1 MPDSLSIKEIN
12 RNKRSQSIPA
22 LLKKIVGE
30 IELVGWLSPNDR
42 EQMINAFISDLA
54 HRFNH
59 TRDLISPKLSAA
71 QNRRIIMKLF
81 ERIGRIKNSI
91 IEKCHMRKVAM
102 DELGIFAEE
111 ANSARVISTFRTE
124 LSRRINTSDLV
135 EEILNELEGKE
146 IVLEQTTID
155 NADALNQ
162 QVQEFKDALDSVIHP
177 IPKLE
182 PPQMS
187 LKRQKTAMK
196 QKMLQ
201 ESANPE
207 AKPADDYEDD
217 HKGSAFYK
225 SKLENTVSAMR
236 AMRTPGINTVR
247 QEDAVANIGLI
258 EDMAE
263 IVARNASQLQAGSLV
278 HVDDEVA
285 AVEKTEDPLL
295 QAHHSVSGPLASA
308 KRQEPAAAVS
318 EFGSEVDPKKIDVL
332 DEKLTR
338 YKEIEELYSEI
349 TTPITSNHL
358 ETDDNALDITGCPAA
373 PYDPKMP
380 MSNAFK
386 GIVASYKRKYKTIPE
401 SSEIRAPDTGN
412 TQTPTNNTDA
422 DALAAG
428 AFAETPEIRLTT
440 RKFAKSTVTADEFVR
455 NRAAAMRMTVSS
467 RYNTFKYNY
476 GGYAPL
482 GELKKKKKPKKIEI
496 FCHEDYLDYIQQE
509 ARAFQAAMEEEA
521 NRKLAEEA
529 LRKEQKKEDE
539 RKERKRRRTLYSR
552 GKWNVGALTYMRE
565 IQQVDDD
572 EYFEDIDLEGH
583 RNEASSQ
590 NAEAETTAEV
600 ENTESQA
607 KTNYEQEAS
616 KVSDPAGTPDT
627 LDVLNK
633 EEVVLAQLEVAAKK
647 PKVHRAKSDT
657 DISAAQMELEQ
668 LWVALKMPLDQK
680 LDMAIKYG
688 SRKFGSRLELA
699 SEKILSRESL
709 LNEIEEFEKE
719 ASNPDRYFMNGYEGS
734 SEARMKEAKIR
745 DRHLALLHK
754 MEEDLTAL
762 ISTIKFELNET
773 EYLTPKK

>member
-1 MPDSLSIKEIN
+1 MRPSKILNMNHDNASEEQPAEPQTNQQAKLSLRNGVFETWELSDKSIATAITSAERTNVVRQRIWKGTKRCDQPISTNSRFGRYTHVFGLIGYERLHIKPLGRMDASGDRRVGGASMSMPDSLSIKEIN

-207 AKPADDYEDD
+207 AKPAEDYEDD

-308 KRQEPAAAVS
+308 KRQGLTVRLHSSVPSQEDTRYLPRS
-318 EFGSEVDPKKIDVL
+318 KLKLLPPGGFDFSVL
-332 DEKLTR
+332 D
-338 YKEIEELYSEI
+338 
-349 TTPITSNHL
+349 
-358 ETDDNALDITGCPAA
+358 
-373 PYDPKMP
+373 
-380 MSNAFK
+380 
-386 GIVASYKRKYKTIPE
+386 
-401 SSEIRAPDTGN
+401 DTVC
-412 TQTPTNNTDA
+412 
-422 DALAAG
+422 
-428 AFAETPEIRLTT
+428 F
-440 RKFAKSTVTADEFVR
+440 FVQ
-455 NRAAAMRMTVSS
+455 
-467 RYNTFKYNY
+467 F
-476 GGYAPL
+476 
-482 GELKKKKKPKKIEI
+482 
-496 FCHEDYLDYIQQE
+496 H
-509 ARAFQAAMEEEA
+509 
-521 NRKLAEEA
+521 
-529 LRKEQKKEDE
+529 
-539 RKERKRRRTLYSR
+539 
-552 GKWNVGALTYMRE
+552 
-565 IQQVDDD
+565 
-572 EYFEDIDLEGH
+572 
-583 RNEASSQ
+583 
-590 NAEAETTAEV
+590 
-600 ENTESQA
+600 TES
-607 KTNYEQEAS
+607 TS
-616 KVSDPAGTPDT
+616 
-627 LDVLNK
+627 LVL
-633 EEVVLAQLEVAAKK
+633 
-647 PKVHRAKSDT
+647 
-657 DISAAQMELEQ
+657 
-668 LWVALKMPLDQK
+668 
-680 LDMAIKYG
+680 
-688 SRKFGSRLELA
+688 
-699 SEKILSRESL
+699 
-709 LNEIEEFEKE
+709 
-719 ASNPDRYFMNGYEGS
+719 
-734 SEARMKEAKIR
+734 
-745 DRHLALLHK
+745 
-754 MEEDLTAL
+754 
-762 ISTIKFELNET
+762 
-773 EYLTPKK
+773 